1 MDAPAAGQ
9 YRRINVPQ
17 KGRPPSPPP
26 AQLPGCVAGRF
37 SNPGGA
43 GALEWHLANG
53 APVRRRLRSSSPKAR
68 EGLKGSV
75 VLGVTPR
82 PYHNEERAVRRLH
95 QEKTAF
101 TFDAAPALGGVRARS
116 LRRAPERRNLAPSWS
131 MGENF
136 PPAATEAWLSPRS
149 RRRSLSPRALM
160 AEILSGEA
168 PSDARR
174 LRGRP
179 APFRMAGVLQR
190 PVETAA
196 KPTLLASDAASP
208 ERRKEDFAA
217 AMAAARPIMWFG
229 EAPPEEERW
238 SPFSWSHKPL
248 SKVWWGE
255 AVFEAGEFSPRRAPF
270 RPAGDERGNVLS
282 PRSLDLEGR
291 SVRKG
296 LCSPRDER
304 RAPWMGGEPLEMRG
318 KRKVKTAP
326 ETGGMSA
333 ALQWPNLPALP
344 PVAEVLRRLDGPV
357 VRDGQGEVERIQ
369 AKIAWTPSC
378 AGPETDDMWLQ
389 EMMLGCDTELFE
401 TVRKDAGPGA
411 RRRKQKPGSAEEQVR
426 AQVCSWKRRPSQV
439 TQVLVQLRHAKRP
452 RAARFLLQAMASARL
467 PPNPLHR
474 AAAVS
479 VYAAA
484 AAWAFA
490 VEELGQIS
498 NLGSTY
504 STVAYNSSITA
515 LEKSYHWQL
524 SLHLHQEMARRQV
537 RKDVISFSA
546 GISALEKAGQWQ
558 RALTLFRQL
567 GQERLK
573 KDRILQLGWSERR
586 SLAHVARNR
595 WINVFKN
602 PAYAASISACEKGSA
617 WQHGLAL
624 YQLSLDEGVHSDEVI
639 YGAAISACEKGAH
652 WKGALALFDRFAVA
666 TAPCCSAVISAC
678 EKAARWQL
686 ALQLLSVKLA
696 SLRDEGEVALSAAIS
711 ACGKAL
717 AWESALSLLRGARG
731 AIAFNAAMAG
741 CGDAGEWSWTLW
753 LFEEMLRQQL
763 TRTEISFNACVN
775 AMSLSL
781 RWEQALQIYESM
793 RPSLLRPDILTL
805 NALVQGFLP
814 LMKWTAAVALL
825 DELPRMS
832 VQGNVVT
839 EANILKLC
847 RSSGER
853 RATEMAAALPM
864 CSGVLALQCFQRAGP
879 RRESGHGAPS
889 PAVLELW
896 PSVPRTWLE
905 ERAAEAVEAGECEPS
920 VALGRGLAA
929 AEETE
934 ALALQSLHARLQAR
948 DCVRFDG
955 GAQALEQRVRQAME
969 VLLKETREEYNST
982 LSMKTAKA
990 EVVQELQDRGSQHE
1004 WTVKQ
1009 LQDAVELLEDSQLCE
1024 ASAPR
1029 DLELFF
1035 ADALSQSIPEE
1046 LQLRAG
1052 QSLEALVRCGQA
1064 AQRVLQTMDRRCPG
1078 ESEPCSTPSVER
1090 SPEVSAHDAPLQ
1102 VADVTLKLVPSE
1114 GDAVDRASQSDE
1126 RYESASPLK
1135 KKATPG
1141 EPAGASFLA
1150 PPEPDS
1156 DVSGLPKAKR
1166 ETMGIE
1172 DLWFGGSFSMDLL
1185 RM

>member
-1 MDAPAAGQ
+1 MPP
-9 YRRINVPQ
+9 RLSERV
-17 KGRPPSPPP
+17 PSPAPSLSSSQQSVASSHREKP
-26 AQLPGCVAGRF
+26 HEGSKTSSLFPSASEMSRTVKAKMNTLTWKRKSKKAVSLDGGLAASEVVQRTGHLVTRSHSVNSQPSPTSPVQNVVPFKSQLPLGQIFR
-37 SNPGGA
+37 
-43 GALEWHLANG
+43 HY
-53 APVRRRLRSSSPKAR
+53 LRWR
-68 EGLKGSV
+68 
-75 VLGVTPR
+75 
-82 PYHNEERAVRRLH
+82 
-95 QEKTAF
+95 
-101 TFDAAPALGGVRARS
+101 
-116 LRRAPERRNLAPSWS
+116 
-131 MGENF
+131 
-136 PPAATEAWLSPRS
+136 
-149 RRRSLSPRALM
+149 
-160 AEILSGEA
+160 
-168 PSDARR
+168 
-174 LRGRP
+174 
-179 APFRMAGVLQR
+179 
-190 PVETAA
+190 
-196 KPTLLASDAASP
+196 
-208 ERRKEDFAA
+208 
-217 AMAAARPIMWFG
+217 
-229 EAPPEEERW
+229 
-238 SPFSWSHKPL
+238 
-248 SKVWWGE
+248 
-255 AVFEAGEFSPRRAPF
+255 
-270 RPAGDERGNVLS
+270 
-282 PRSLDLEGR
+282 
-291 SVRKG
+291 
-296 LCSPRDER
+296 
-304 RAPWMGGEPLEMRG
+304 
-318 KRKVKTAP
+318 
-326 ETGGMSA
+326 
-333 ALQWPNLPALP
+333 
-344 PVAEVLRRLDGPV
+344 
-357 VRDGQGEVERIQ
+357 RDGQGEVERIQ
-369 AKIAWTPSC
+369 AKI
-378 AGPETDDMWLQ
+378 DDMWLQ

-498 NLGSTY
+498 NLGSTFGSTY

-573 KDRILQLGWSERR
+573 KDRIL
-586 SLAHVARNR
+586 
-595 WINVFKN
+595 
-602 PAYAASISACEKGSA
+602 YAASISACEKGSA

-864 CSGVLALQCFQRAGP
+864 CSEVLALQCFQRAGP
-879 RRESGHGAPS
+879 GRESGPGPETS
-889 PAVLELW
+889 PVRPADV
-896 PSVPRTWLE
+896 VTFTW
-905 ERAAEAVEAGECEPS
+905 
-920 VALGRGLAA
+920 
-929 AEETE
+929 
-934 ALALQSLHARLQAR
+934 
-948 DCVRFDG
+948 F
-955 GAQALEQRVRQAME
+955 
-969 VLLKETREEYNST
+969 ST
-982 LSMKTAKA
+982 LAHQPM
-990 EVVQELQDRGSQHE
+990 H
-1004 WTVKQ
+1004 
-1009 LQDAVELLEDSQLCE
+1009 
-1024 ASAPR
+1024 
-1029 DLELFF
+1029 
-1035 ADALSQSIPEE
+1035 
-1046 LQLRAG
+1046 RAG
-1052 QSLEALVRCGQA
+1052 QWMS
-1064 AQRVLQTMDRRCPG
+1064 
-1078 ESEPCSTPSVER
+1078 S
-1090 SPEVSAHDAPLQ
+1090 
-1102 VADVTLKLVPSE
+1102 
-1114 GDAVDRASQSDE
+1114 
-1126 RYESASPLK
+1126 
-1135 KKATPG
+1135 
-1141 EPAGASFLA
+1141 
-1150 PPEPDS
+1150 
-1156 DVSGLPKAKR
+1156 
-1166 ETMGIE
+1166 
-1172 DLWFGGSFSMDLL
+1172 
-1185 RM
+1185 